1 MDSPPPRP
9 LQAPEPTEAEKGR
22 PSDHQKQ
29 GVSRK
34 WWRRLLLWVG
44 NRELSFLLF
53 LFLLS
58 GALWAFVSLAEE
70 VMEGDTEAF
79 DDAIL
84 LSLREPADV
93 SDPLGPGWLE
103 EAGRDLTALG
113 GIPVLGLVTLTVC
126 SYLVLVRRR
135 QAAAVVAVAT
145 VGALLLSTVLKDLID
160 RTRPD
165 LVPHGAR
172 VYTASF
178 PSAHAMNSASIYL
191 TLGAL
196 LAQVEKRRLIKMF
209 ILTIAA
215 TTTLLVGISRVYL
228 GVHWPTDVLA
238 GWTAGA
244 GWATL
249 CWLLARWLQRRGSI
263 VITGKPGSRSLPT

>member
-1 MDSPPPRP
+1 MDPPPP
-9 LQAPEPTEAEKGR
+9 GSPQPPEPVGSGKR
-22 PSDHQKQ
+22 PPTDHHQERIP
-29 GVSRK
+29 RK
-34 WWRRLLLWVG
+34 WWRRLLLWIG
-44 NRELSFLLF
+44 SRELSFLLI
-53 LFLLS
+53 LFVVP
-58 GALWAFVSLAEE
+58 GTLWAFANLAEE
-70 VMEGDTEAF
+70 VMEGGTEAF

-84 LSLREPADV
+84 LSLRQPEDV

-113 GIPVLGLVTLTVC
+113 GMPVLGLVTLTVC
-126 SYLVLVRRR
+126 GYLVLARRR

-145 VGALLLSTVLKDLID
+145 LGALLLSTVLKDLID

-178 PSAHAMNSASIYL
+178 PSAHAMHSASIYL

-196 LAQVEKRRLIKMF
+196 LARVEKRRRIKMF

-244 GWATL
+244 GWAAL
-249 CWLLARWLQRRGSI
+249 CWLLARWLQRRGSVAI
-263 VITGKPGSRSLPT
+263 AGKPGSP